1 MPPSHPEPA
10 PAQVQAVDAPGPV
23 LSVRGL
29 NVSYPVYGNVA
40 VQAVRDLDLD
50 IAPGEILGLVGESG
64 SGKTSLARAIM
75 GLLVQPGR
83 IDTGEIRF
91 AGRDMRAASEKALR
105 AIRGRD
111 IAMVIP
117 NPRSELDP
125 LVPVGRQIAN
135 VAHAHLGISRATAET
150 MAMDMLKAVQIPDP
164 GRRFRAYPHE
174 LSGGMAQR
182 VVMAIALVC
191 SPKFLIS
198 DDATSGL
205 DVTVQAQ
212 VLDLLRALVREH
224 GAATMFITRDIGITA
239 HFCDRVAVIYAG
251 EIVELAPTLRFFENP
266 MHPYSV
272 MLLAAF
278 AHNPRLR
285 ERWHKPAASQQPA
298 DPDQACAYA
307 PRCVHAE
314 AKCSLVRPQLRELEP
329 GHFVRCH
336 FPVLRD
342 AEPALPGPALHSAE
356 PGLPA

>member
-1 MPPSHPEPA
+1 MPAAATEPMPDRVPGAAPA
-10 PAQVQAVDAPGPV
+10 PI

-29 NVSYPVYGNVA
+29 NVSYPIYGASA
-40 VQAVRDLDLD
+40 VEAVRDLDLD
-50 IAPGEILGLVGESG
+50 VAPGEILGLVGESG

-75 GLLVQPGR
+75 GLLVRPGR
-83 IDTGEIRF
+83 IDSGEIRF
-91 AGRDMRAASEKALR
+91 AGQDMRAAPEKTLR

-125 LVPVGRQIAN
+125 LLPVGRQIAN
-135 VAHAHLGISRATAET
+135 VARAHLGIDRAAADA
-150 MAMDMLKAVQIPDP
+150 MAMEMLKAVQIPDP
-164 GRRFRAYPHE
+164 ARRFRAYPHE

-212 VLDLLRALVREH
+212 VLDLLRALVREQ

-285 ERWHKPAASQQPA
+285 ERWHKVAASQQPVVA
-298 DPDQACAYA
+298 EQACAYA
-307 PRCVHAE
+307 ARCVHAE
-314 AKCSLVRPQLRELEP
+314 AECGRLRPQLRELEP

-336 FPVLRD
+336 FPVVR
-342 AEPALPGPALHSAE
+342 PAGPE
-356 PGLPA
+356 RPA